1 MGKGTTAPEKKQ
13 RLVKSFGGSMA
24 VGKEK
29 TKALRQEYS
38 RGQWR
43 PKSYDVIMIV
53 GREFTAAAE
62 APR

>member
-1 MGKGTTAPEKKQ
+1 MGKDKIK
-13 RLVKSFGGSMA
+13 V
-24 VGKEK
+24 
-29 TKALRQEYS
+29 LRREYS

-43 PKSYDVIMIV
+43 PKSYDVSMIV